1 MASQLVPIL
10 TNEATAA
17 RRQVYFDLRDA
28 TDGITAET
36 GEAGGQPQISTN
48 GGAWTNTGIGTLTSI
63 GSGEYYAEVTQSAT
77 NITAGG
83 RIKTRYKSANT
94 AESRGDTLLI
104 MGADPFL
111 ATIAANVTQWLGS
124 APNALVS
131 GRVDSST
138 GAMAAGVVTAA
149 A

>member
-104 MGADPFL
+104 MGAIHSSRPLLRMWRLGL
-111 ATIAANVTQWLGS
+111 ALLRMRWYPGAWIRARARWLL
-124 APNALVS
+124 AW
-131 GRVDSST
+131 
-138 GAMAAGVVTAA
+138 
-149 A
+149 